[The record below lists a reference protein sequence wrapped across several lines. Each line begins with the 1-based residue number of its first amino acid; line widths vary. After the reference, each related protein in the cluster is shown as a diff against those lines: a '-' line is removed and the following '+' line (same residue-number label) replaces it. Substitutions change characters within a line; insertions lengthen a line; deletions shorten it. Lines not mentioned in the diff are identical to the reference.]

1 MNSKIC
7 IYASEI
13 AALIGQ
19 NRWVTSDEAFQKVL
33 SRISAN
39 PKKVII
45 KMQNSDD
52 PKLRKTAVAIQENA
66 AKEVECREI
75 VEELSTHVDVVESLP
90 QTASRVEICKA
101 RDLAIESLPT
111 PTCERETRALK
122 VVTGKIHCAAGQ
134 RTEAIV
140 VVEKKIENNQKAY
153 FKDVAFKNRGIRY
166 EYVIFGRTDGVNDET
181 LVEIKNRKKLWKKAF
196 DQERTQINTYLF
208 LTDLTR
214 CRFIETCSASTYEEV
229 ISFDANKL
237 KDDIHKLNRVVY
249 KLHKVL

>member
-33 SRISAN
+33 SRISVN
-39 PKKVII
+39 PKKIVE

-52 PKLRKTAVAIQENA
+52 PRLRKTAVAIQENA

-90 QTASRVEICKA
+90 ETASRVEICKA
-101 RDLAIESLPT
+101 RDDSIASLPT
-111 PTCERETRALK
+111 PTCEKETRALRT
-122 VVTGKIHCAAGQ
+122 VTGQIHCAAGQ
-134 RTEAIV
+134 RVEKV
-140 VVEKKIENNQKAY
+140 VVAEKKIENNQKAY

-166 EYVIFGRTDGVNDET
+166 EYVIFGRTDGVDGDT
-181 LVEIKNRKKLWKKAF
+181 LVEIKNRKQLWRKAF

-208 LTDLTR
+208 LTDLTK

-237 KDDIHKLNRVVY
+237 KDDIHKLNRVIY
-249 KLHKVL
+249 KIHKVL